1 MTCWQSGRRSLADEA
16 LISFNEKA
24 AAAPIVVR
32 FEMAITP
39 AEFRRLVYLLPG
51 SQQVRLDEMSAT
63 CEQTNGQRWR
73 ITLSNARR
81 RSLASLKLPI
91 AEVEIEMT
99 GYSKSEVEHFL
110 EQFHLVFRRGGG

>member
-1 MTCWQSGRRSLADEA
+1 M

-39 AEFRRLVYLLPG
+39 EEFRRLVCLLPG
-51 SQQVRLDEMSAT
+51 PQQARLDEMSAT

-73 ITLSNARR
+73 ITLSNVRM

-99 GYSKSEVEHFL
+99 GYSKLKAEHFL
-110 EQFHLVFRRGGG
+110 EQFHLVFRKGGG

>member
-1 MTCWQSGRRSLADEA
+1 M
-16 LISFNEKA
+16 ISFNEKA
-24 AAAPIVVR
+24 ASAPIVVR

-39 AEFRRLVYLLPG
+39 VEFRRLVYLLPG

-73 ITLSNARR
+73 ITLANARMR
-81 RSLASLKLPI
+81 FLASLKLPI

-99 GYSKSEVEHFL
+99 GYASRRLDISWSNSTLFSAGVEDS
-110 EQFHLVFRRGGG
+110 RS

>member
-1 MTCWQSGRRSLADEA
+1 MTCWQSGRRSLAVEA
-16 LISFNEKA
+16 LISFNEK
-24 AAAPIVVR
+24 VR

-63 CEQTNGQRWR
+63 CEQTNGQHWR
-73 ITLSNARR
+73 ITLSNARM

-99 GYSKSEVEHFL
+99 GYSKSEAEHFL

>member
-24 AAAPIVVR
+24 ASAPIVVR

-51 SQQVRLDEMSAT
+51 SQLDEMSAT

-73 ITLSNARR
+73 ITLANARMR
-81 RSLASLKLPI
+81 FLASLKLPI

-110 EQFHLVFRRGGG
+110 EQFHLIFRRGGG

>member
-1 MTCWQSGRRSLADEA
+1 M
-16 LISFNEKA
+16 ISFNEKA
-24 AAAPIVVR
+24 AAAPTVVR

-51 SQQVRLDEMSAT
+51 SQDVRLDEMSAT
-63 CEQTNGQRWR
+63 CEQTNGHRWR
-73 ITLSNARR
+73 ITLSNTRM

-99 GYSKSEVEHFL
+99 GYSKSEVDHFL
-110 EQFHLVFRRGGG
+110 EQFHLVFRKGGG

>member
-1 MTCWQSGRRSLADEA
+1 MTCWQSGRRSLAVEA

-32 FEMAITP
+32 FEMAVTP

-51 SQQVRLDEMSAT
+51 TQQVRLDEMSAT
-63 CEQTNGQRWR
+63 CEQANGQRWR
-73 ITLSNARR
+73 ITLSSARM

-99 GYSKSEVEHFL
+99 GYSKSEAEHYL

>member
-1 MTCWQSGRRSLADEA
+1 M
-16 LISFNEKA
+16 ISFNEKA

-32 FEMAITP
+32 FEMAVTP

-63 CEQTNGQRWR
+63 CEQANGQRWR
-73 ITLSNARR
+73 ITLSSARM

-99 GYSKSEVEHFL
+99 GYSKSEAEHYL